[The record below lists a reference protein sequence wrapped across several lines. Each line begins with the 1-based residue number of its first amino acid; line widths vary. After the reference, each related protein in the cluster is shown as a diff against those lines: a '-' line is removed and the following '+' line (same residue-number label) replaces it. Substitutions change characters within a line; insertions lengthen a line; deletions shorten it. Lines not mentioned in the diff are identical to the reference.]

1 MGLQLLTIGYEN
13 DIARQLATWDPY
25 DQNSSS
31 PFFDMEWMFGIEDGF
46 DVVIG
51 NPPYTQLSKIDGVP
65 DWYKDYLKKTYQTS
79 GGRLNTFIFFIHLGF
94 NILREKGVLTYIIP
108 NTILTQEYYKA
119 TRDLLL
125 RKNSLRALVQYTGLP
140 FDNAIVENVTLIA
153 CKEYLKEYKI
163 KIMTDDLFVTTVK
176 EIVYNTKFLINDD
189 LAINILSDNI
199 VDKSY
204 LVSKYTIGDLCYI
217 NQGIALKGDRRL
229 SLHDS
234 NKNGQFVKK
243 LDGRNIERY
252 MIRWDGTYLDW
263 DLTKIH
269 SCKSRDIF
277 LSKEKLFFRRVSENL
292 IFTYDT
298 EQYYALNTLVVVNL
312 KEDKSINL
320 KCLLA
325 LLNSRLMN
333 YIYKRKFKS
342 TKTVFS
348 EIQTNT
354 IKKLPIPNIS
364 HDVEKALTILVDYIL
379 NAKHKYPETDIS
391 EYEKKIDSL
400 VYLLYELAPEEIS
413 IVEKQP

>member
-189 LAINILSDNI
+189 LAINIL
-199 VDKSY
+199 
-204 LVSKYTIGDLCYI
+204 
-217 NQGIALKGDRRL
+217 
-229 SLHDS
+229 
-234 NKNGQFVKK
+234 
-243 LDGRNIERY
+243 
-252 MIRWDGTYLDW
+252 
-263 DLTKIH
+263 
-269 SCKSRDIF
+269 
-277 LSKEKLFFRRVSENL
+277 
-292 IFTYDT
+292 
-298 EQYYALNTLVVVNL
+298 
-312 KEDKSINL
+312 
-320 KCLLA
+320 
-325 LLNSRLMN
+325 
-333 YIYKRKFKS
+333 
-342 TKTVFS
+342 
-348 EIQTNT
+348 
-354 IKKLPIPNIS
+354 
-364 HDVEKALTILVDYIL
+364 
-379 NAKHKYPETDIS
+379 
-391 EYEKKIDSL
+391 
-400 VYLLYELAPEEIS
+400 
-413 IVEKQP
+413 